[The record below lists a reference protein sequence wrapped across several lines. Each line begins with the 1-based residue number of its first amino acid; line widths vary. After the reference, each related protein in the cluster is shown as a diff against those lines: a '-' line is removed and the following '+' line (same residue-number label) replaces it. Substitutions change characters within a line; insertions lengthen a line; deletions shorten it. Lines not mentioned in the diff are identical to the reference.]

1 MTRLTRAS
9 GLALAALA
17 ALMLTLSAPLAGAL
31 AATAAQFT
39 KESKQAYERQLSK
52 GEIKQGTFNKK
63 LRNLHIETRSGQ
75 LFLYHYG
82 KKESKKLAAELEKKH
97 ARVTFL
103 TPSQASKE
111 AKAKPA
117 KHKLRYIAG
126 GILVAVVVIV
136 GIVLLVNR
144 RRARDE

>member
-9 GLALAALA
+9 GFALAVIV
-17 ALMLTLSAPLAGAL
+17 ALMLSPAVLLAGA
-31 AATAAQFT
+31 ATNAPVYT
-39 KESKQAYERQLSK
+39 KESKQEYEAQLSK
-52 GEIKQGTFNKK
+52 GEIKTGTFNKK
-63 LRNLHIETRSGQ
+63 LRNLHIETKSGR

-82 KKESKKLAAELEKKH
+82 KKESKKLAGELEKKH
-97 ARVTFL
+97 VKVTFL
-103 TPSQASKE
+103 TSTQANKE

-126 GILVAVVVIV
+126 GILVAVILIV

-144 RRARDE
+144 RRVRDE

>member
-9 GLALAALA
+9 GLAVAACV
-17 ALMLTLSAPLAGAL
+17 ALMMLLSAPLAGA
-31 AATAAQFT
+31 ATPRFT
-39 KESKQAYERQLSK
+39 KESKEAYEQQLNK
-52 GEIKQGTFNKK
+52 GEIKEGTFNKK
-63 LRNLHIETRSGQ
+63 LRNLHIELESGQ

-82 KKESKKLAAELEKKH
+82 KKESKKLASDLEKKH
-97 ARVTFL
+97 VKVTVL
-103 TPSQASKE
+103 STTAASKE
-111 AKAKPA
+111 ATAKPA

-126 GILVAVVVIV
+126 GILLAVIVIV